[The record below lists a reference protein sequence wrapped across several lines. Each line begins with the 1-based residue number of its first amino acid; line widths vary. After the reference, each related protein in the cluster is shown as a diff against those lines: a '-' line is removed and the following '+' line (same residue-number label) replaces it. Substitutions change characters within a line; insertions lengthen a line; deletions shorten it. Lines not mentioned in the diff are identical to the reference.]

1 MKKSNGGAVLR
12 TVRFC
17 AVITLT
23 TLVTWSA
30 AISRAAGIGAQA
42 QSEQAP
48 KPPQASRAAKPAKAA
63 VPKPNPDELE
73 GWRQT
78 IVHTRRPKKA
88 CYTAQYPAK
97 TWTEVPCGKP
107 PKVPFLPAQTP
118 QIVGGQ
124 GPDVSAQAPPPQQ
137 GLITQAEGSFDS
149 VTVKTE
155 CNTGCPIAGCTTK
168 KTCVSSDKKNDF
180 SLQIN
185 TNQAHSYACGA
196 SQKCR
201 GWEQF
206 IFSNRQCTSGLF
218 GSQIGGSP
226 ACAFIEYWLFNYG
239 PNCPPPWQQHGNNC
253 TAWSQNS
260 ASVSAFLI
268 ADLGFMKLR
277 GEAPGVQAADD
288 QVIFTYADKVYSA
301 PGDDLLPDVGQWWQS
316 AEFNVVGDG
325 SSSQAVFGPGTS
337 LVVRTV
343 VDSQTNNPPGCVLV
357 GTTAESNNLILTQ
370 LPSRPTNAPINA
382 EKLADI
388 ASTQSGNA
396 VTGPYSG
403 GLGPAVVFGESNAP
417 DACPVV
423 VGDSNAPPGCPAPV
437 NAGGACAGEVLVG
450 GTQPIPPPGHGTGG
464 TAITG
469 CGIKQCCVVPGLR
482 ACQKCSAKGGQCP

>member
-1 MKKSNGGAVLR
+1 MKKLNGGAVLR

-23 TLVTWSA
+23 ALVTCSA
-30 AISRAAGIGAQA
+30 AISRAARIGAQA
-42 QSEQAP
+42 SQAP
-48 KPPQASRAAKPAKAA
+48 KPAEAA

-78 IVHTRRPKKA
+78 IVHTKRPKKA
-88 CYTAQYPAK
+88 CYTAQYPAT

-107 PKVPFLPAQTP
+107 PKVKFLPAQTP
-118 QIVGGQ
+118 QIVGGH
-124 GPDVSAQAPPPQQ
+124 GGADVSAQAPPPQL
-137 GLITQAEGSFDS
+137 GLITAAEGSFDS

-155 CNTGCPIAGCTTK
+155 CDTGCPTGGCTTK
-168 KTCVSSDKKNDF
+168 KTCSSSDKQNDF
-180 SLQIN
+180 SLQLN

-226 ACAFIEYWLFNYG
+226 ACAFIEYWLYDYG
-239 PNCPPPWQQHGNNC
+239 PNCPAPWQQSGNDC

-260 ASVSAFLI
+260 ASVSSFYI
-268 ADLGFMKLR
+268 ADLGFMKLK
-277 GEAPGVQAADD
+277 GEAPGVAGLPGGDD
-288 QVIFTYADKVYSA
+288 EVIFTYADKVYSA
-301 PGDDLLPDVGQWWQS
+301 PGDDLLPDVGQWWQY
-316 AEFNVVGDG
+316 AEFNIFGD
-325 SSSQAVFGPGTS
+325 SSFEQAVFGPGTS

-343 VDSQTNNPPGCVLV
+343 VDSQTNYPPGCVLG
-357 GTTAESNNLILTQ
+357 GTTGESNNLILTQ
-370 LPSRPTNAPINA
+370 VQSRLTNAPIR
-382 EKLADI
+382 LADI

-396 VTGPYSG
+396 FTGPYSG
-403 GLGPAVVFGESNAP
+403 GPGPAVVFAESNAP

-423 VGDSNAPPGCPAPV
+423 VGDSNAPPTCPAPA
-437 NAGGACAGEVLVG
+437 NAYASCVGEVLVG
-450 GTQPIPPPGHGTGG
+450 GTQPIPPPGGRGTGG
-464 TAITG
+464 TATTG
-469 CGIKQCCVVPGLR
+469 CGKGECCIVPGVR
-482 ACQKCSAKGGQCP
+482 ACQKCSSSSGQCP